1 MQKNNNILQCDH
13 CKTFVDGVEHVFITT
28 PDTFENRINGNFD
41 EGWCRD
47 CIVADGRK
55 TIGQK
60 LQELNEKRKNET
72 K

>member
-1 MQKNNNILQCDH
+1 MKQNNNILQCDH
-13 CKTFVDGVEHVFITT
+13 CKKMVSSTQGVFITT
-28 PDTFENRINGNFD
+28 PDTFDNRVNGNFD